1 MASDVTLPDSRELA
15 TLSVNYNLAII
26 AYSLLVYDYCLTFVA
41 EVERFWSI
49 RGINWASGLFYL
61 NRYMVLVGHI
71 PVMIEYFWSTSNP
84 DKLQMSV
91 LITSIALILHN
102 IDPRCDRLQTYHQY
116 LAVVIQFV
124 VACMLIMRMYALY
137 GRSRFVL
144 ALYIC
149 VTAAAG
155 AIACWAIIGGR
166 KTKKHEVDVPIGCAV
181 SVARDRA
188 IRFAAAWSGMLIF
201 DSLVFGMTLYK
212 SLTLPR
218 LRGVNLISVLLRD
231 GSMYFGI
238 IMVSNFTNVL
248 TFLLGGPFTRGVATT
263 FTNVISSVMIS
274 RLMLN
279 LRHPS
284 LVPHEKCDTCPTR
297 TDPTSLY
304 FEHNLTSQ
312 ISDGDATVSS
322 QGRPRAGYEYL
333 ARDFGRPPH
342 LARQDVEL
350 GTIQKD

>member
-15 TLSVNYNLAII
+15 TLSVNYNLAVI
-26 AYSLLVYDYCLTFVA
+26 AFSLLVYEYCLTFVA
-41 EVERFWSI
+41 EVERFWSV

-84 DKLQMSV
+84 DKLRMLV
-91 LITSIALILHN
+91 LITSITLILHN
-102 IDPRCDRLQTYHQY
+102 FDPRCDRLQAYHQY

-144 ALYIC
+144 ALYVC

-155 AIACWAIIGGR
+155 ALPAG
-166 KTKKHEVDVPIGCAV
+166 
-181 SVARDRA
+181 

-238 IMVSNFTNVL
+238 IMASNFANVL
-248 TFLLGGPFTRGVATT
+248 TFLLGGPFTRGVPTT

-284 LVPHEKCDTCPTR
+284 LIPHEKCDTCPTR
-297 TDPTSLY
+297 TDPTSLH

-322 QGRPRAGYEYL
+322 LGRPRAGYEYL
-333 ARDFGRPPH
+333 ARDFGGPAH

-350 GTIQKD
+350 GTIHKD